1 VFSFTMPSLVYALL
15 MISLPANSFTVVVR
29 PHGHRSTSHPSPR
42 LIRERR
48 WQSDERLFQIQRS
61 YKSDNRSEDIHSPEI
76 TPGASRSLDVE
87 DDGDSSPWWRQA
99 SALALLNVVTLVWG
113 TQHSV
118 IKVAIE
124 SPAGSPAIL
133 TLARFGLAALLFA
146 PWLPLPDIT
155 QNSLG
160 SSSDVVE
167 VPPTGGATS
176 EGSRSSGVSRPSV
189 NSVWLAGAEL
199 GLWMFAGYA
208 LQAVRRSTCVD
219 RSKPDRCLMYSC
231 ITAL

>member
-1 VFSFTMPSLVYALL
+1 MPSLVYALL
-15 MISLPANSFTVVVR
+15 MISLPANSLMVVVR

-48 WQSDERLFQIQRS
+48 WQSGERLFQIQRS
-61 YKSDNRSEDIHSPEI
+61 YTSDNQGEDINLPEI
-76 TPGASRSLDVE
+76 TSGASRSLDVE
-87 DDGDSSPWWRQA
+87 DDGDSSPWWRKA

-155 QNSLG
+155 QITRG
-160 SSSDVVE
+160 SSSDDVE
-167 VPPTGGATS
+167 VPPTSGATS
-176 EGSRSSGVSRPSV
+176 EDFRSSGASTPSA

-208 LQAVRRSTCVD
+208 LQAVRRPVYVE
-219 RSKPDRCLMYSC
+219 RSKPNQCLMSS
-231 ITAL
+231 